1 MAIVNDLKL
10 WLLLLQLLCVDFR
23 AMAFVTN
30 FK

>member
-10 WLLLLQLLCVDFR
+10 WFLLLQRLCVNFR